1 MKDNLN
7 QTCIMVG
14 DQLKSIKVNMPKVFE
29 KDGEYAKIK
38 RARFFMKVF
47 LKKINFMELDH
58 LMFGRRT

>member
-14 DQLKSIKVNMPKVFE
+14 DRLKSIKVNMLKVFE
-29 KDGEYAKIK
+29 NGEYAKIK